1 MRLEHD
7 VGEGLARD
15 TSHRFDELALDD
27 LAGDSSTDAVVGLDA
42 ALRVTFWN
50 RAAETMYRIAA
61 SDALGRPFTDLV
73 SWHPHTGGLSQKPG
87 RRLPETLLV
96 NGPASHRVRPDRWI
110 PVWVSVVGFRRG
122 RRATGHVLVIR
133 DDTEH
138 LLLTAN
144 LRDRLD
150 FEMLLSEM
158 SARFSGLSEDDVDGE
173 IHLWLCRLVQM
184 LGVDRSSFA
193 ELQPGG
199 GLVVTHTYAVPAVQA
214 YPQGP
219 VNNTLP
225 WITSELAA
233 GRNVVLSRLD
243 DLPGHAL
250 EERRVMAE
258 SGLKASIA
266 IPVSIAGSLVCVLT
280 FGVFRQAR
288 TWSSDLISRLHL
300 AGEVFANAVTRRQS
314 KQKLVQKQNE
324 LAHVARVAAMGE
336 LASVIAHELD
346 QPLTAV
352 VSNAQAVRNL
362 LQSSDPDLASADDA
376 LDDVIDSAM
385 RVSEIVQ
392 RERRLLRKSRGVVEQ
407 GDLEQVDLN
416 DALREV
422 ELFIRA
428 EARQCGVRVAL
439 ELVPGLP
446 PVPGS
451 RVQLQQVALNLARNG
466 LQAMTGQ
473 PAGAK
478 ELTIRTESGTGEV
491 VLSVPDSGPPI
502 EDSLLERMF
511 EPFYTTKPNGLG
523 MGLSISKTIIADGHR
538 GSIRTVRNVSGG
550 LTMHVA
556 LPRK

>member
-7 VGEGLARD
+7 LGERLARGTARRVD
-15 TSHRFDELALDD
+15 GLVLDD
-27 LAGDSSTDAVVGLDA
+27 AAGQSADAVVGMDA
-42 ALRVTFWN
+42 GQRVTSWN
-50 RAAETMYRIAA
+50 SAAEKLYRIAA
-61 SDALGRPFTDLV
+61 SDALGRPFSELV
-73 SWHPHTGGLSQKPG
+73 SCHPHAAG
-87 RRLPETLLV
+87 RPQESRHRLADAVLV
-96 NGPASHRVRPDRWI
+96 NGPASHRVRPGRWV
-110 PVWVSVVGFRRG
+110 PVWVTVVGVRNG
-122 RRATGHVLVIR
+122 HSATGYVLVIR

-158 SARFSGLSEDDVDGE
+158 SARFTGLSEDDVDGE

-199 GLVVTHTYAVPAVQA
+199 GLAVTHSYALPAVEA
-214 YPQGP
+214 YPLGP
-219 VNNTLP
+219 VNQALP

-233 GRNVVLSRLD
+233 GRAVILSRPD
-243 DLPGHAL
+243 DLPAHAL
-250 EERRVMAE
+250 EERRVMSE
-258 SGLKASIA
+258 GGLKAAIA
-266 IPVSIAGSLVCVLT
+266 IPVSIGGSLVCVLT
-280 FGVFRQAR
+280 FGVFREERA
-288 TWSSDLISRLHL
+288 WSSDVISRLHL
-300 AGEVFANAVTRRQS
+300 AGEVFANAVARRQA
-314 KQKLVQKQNE
+314 KQKLVQKQQE

-352 VSNAQAVRNL
+352 VSNAQAARNL
-362 LQSSDPDLASADDA
+362 LQAADPDLASADDA

-392 RERRLLRKSRGVVEQ
+392 RERRLLRKSRGVLEQ

-428 EARQCGVRVAL
+428 EARQCGVRVTL
-439 ELVPGLP
+439 ELVPGLS

-466 LQAMTGQ
+466 LQAMAGQ
-473 PAGAK
+473 SAGAK
-478 ELTIRTESGTGEV
+478 ELVIRTEAGTEEA
-491 VLSVPDSGPPI
+491 VLSVTDSGPPV
-502 EDSLLERMF
+502 EESLLERMF
-511 EPFYTTKPNGLG
+511 EPFYTTKPDGLG
-523 MGLSISKTIIADGHR
+523 MGLSISKSIIVDGHR
-538 GSIRTVRNVSGG
+538 GSIQTVRNTGAGV
-550 LTMHVA
+550 TVQVT